1 VSRRAFQQF
10 SLDQIHLILTQTA
23 FPASPGRPMDRIGI
37 GVEPITVPTANA
49 LTANLQDCCD
59 GCLPLA
65 LLE

>member
-1 VSRRAFQQF
+1 VSRSTSKQF

-23 FPASPGRPMDRIGI
+23 FPASPGRTVDRLGI
-37 GVEPITVPTANA
+37 GVEPIAVPTANA
-49 LTANLQDCCD
+49 LTANLEHSCD